1 MRPSNHLHLSQEL
14 KQQLKLTPEM
24 RLRLEVLQGTY
35 MELREI
41 LNKELQENPILDDV
55 IFKEDIAPETS
66 REEKSQTEDVKIGDK
81 SNMEE
86 IDFKDYGNTFGD
98 EQVLGDS
105 LKPHTGPNETDFTD
119 YDNSEINSVEDS
131 WREKTAEI
139 PVTGEHLEDGDSGWR
154 ERPETEYNPD
164 IAKINEYRYDSITD
178 DRDKDLNSVLL
189 RQLNT
194 LDLEEDV
201 YQAVYTV
208 ISLVDEKG
216 FLQSGADTIA
226 AETGLK
232 PEAVQSAVDI
242 IKTFEPTG
250 VGAKDVRESLLMQL
264 KEKRLKDSLS
274 YKIVEENFD
283 LLSRQQFEKL
293 AVIYKTSEENI
304 KKAED
309 EIKLLSPYPGYQFS
323 GEAKEYIVPDIIV
336 DEDEEG
342 NFSVR
347 IFGEFPELVVNK
359 EQLEVYRNNKET
371 KQYAKKYEESLKTL
385 KNSWDERNK
394 TIKKVV
400 EKILQ
405 IQEFYM
411 KNEETGLKP
420 LTLKE
425 VADEIGVHESTISR
439 IVSRKYIQ
447 LPGGIKPLKDFF
459 SSKLKSADGDV
470 SSNTVKEKIRIMIET
485 EDASSPLT
493 DTQIEEKLKESGI
506 NIARRTVSK
515 YREQL
520 EILPASSRK
529 RQ

>member
-1 MRPSNHLHLSQEL
+1 MRPSNHLHLSHEL

-24 RLRLEVLQGTY
+24 RLRLEVLQGSY

-55 IFKEDIAPETS
+55 IFKEDINPETTAI
-66 REEKSQTEDVKIGDK
+66 EKNKTEDVKIGEK

-86 IDFKDYGNTFGD
+86 IDYNNYDNTFG
-98 EQVLGDS
+98 EQENTGWKEKNAEVND
-105 LKPHTGPNETDFTD
+105 LKSI
-119 YDNSEINSVEDS
+119 DNS
-131 WREKTAEI
+131 
-139 PVTGEHLEDGDSGWR
+139 TGEIEDSGWR

-164 IAKINEYRYDSITD
+164 AGKVNDYRYDSLTD
-178 DRDKDLNSVLL
+178 DRDKDLNSVLI

-194 LDLEEDV
+194 MDLEEDI
-201 YQAVYTV
+201 YQAVFNV
-208 ISLVDEKG
+208 ISMIDDRG
-216 FLQSGADTIA
+216 FLEIEDSRIA
-226 AETGLK
+226 GETGLS
-232 PEAVQSAVDI
+232 PEI
-242 IKTFEPTG
+242 IACAIQIIQKFEPTG
-250 VGAKDVRESLLMQL
+250 VGARNVKESLLMQL
-264 KEKRLKDSLS
+264 KEKKMKDSLA
-274 YKIVEENFD
+274 YKIIEENFE

-293 AVIYKTSEENI
+293 ASIYKTSEENI
-304 KKAED
+304 KKAEE
-309 EIKLLSPYPGYQFS
+309 EIKLLSPYPGHQFS
-323 GEAKEYIVPDIIV
+323 GDVKNYIIPDIIV

-342 NFSVR
+342 KYHVH
-347 IFGEFPELVVNK
+347 IFGEFPQLVVNK
-359 EQLEVYRNNKET
+359 EQLELYKSNKET
-371 KQYAKKYEESLKTL
+371 KPFAKKYEENLKTL

-394 TIKKVV
+394 TIKTVV

-405 IQEFYM
+405 IQDYYM

-459 SSKLKSADGDV
+459 SSKLKGADGDV
-470 SSNTVKEKIRIMIET
+470 SSDSVKGKIRAMIDA
-485 EDASSPLT
+485 EDVSSPLT